1 MFLALTICNLFDI
14 IYNMSIIKFDSISK
28 EFKISIRQKGVW
40 GAIKGLFKR
49 KYKIVKA
56 LDNVSFEINEGD
68 IVGYI
73 GPNGAGK
80 STTIKIMSGIL
91 NPTSGNCIIDGYCPW
106 KDRKKYVKNIGVV
119 FGQRSQLWWDVPVIE
134 SFELLKDIYK
144 IPNDVYK
151 QNLELLTKT
160 LKLDDLLI
168 RPLRQL
174 SLGQKMKCELAG
186 ALLHKPKILF
196 LDEPTIGLDAVT
208 KLAVRDFVKYINKE
222 WGTTII
228 LTTHDMNDIEALTN
242 KIILIGRGKILYNG
256 NFTSI
261 KEKYG
266 ATKTIKV
273 QFSKAY
279 PTIELDDYIVVS
291 HEKNV
296 ATLQNKEGVVFHAKD
311 FISKISEKYDIVDF
325 SVDTISV
332 DEVLAK
338 LYTEYNL

>member
-1 MFLALTICNLFDI
+1 
-14 IYNMSIIKFDSISK
+14 MSIIKFNQISK
-28 EFKISIRQKGVW
+28 EFKISIREKGVW

-49 KYKIVKA
+49 KYKIVNA
-56 LDNVSFEINEGD
+56 LKNVSYEVNEGD

-91 NPTSGNCIIDGYCPW
+91 NPTSGECEIDGYIPW
-106 KDRKKYVKNIGVV
+106 KNRKEYVKNIGVV
-119 FGQRSQLWWDVPVIE
+119 FGQRSQLWWDVPIIE

-144 IPNDVYK
+144 IPNDTYK
-151 QNLELLTKT
+151 QNLELLCKT
-160 LKLDDLLI
+160 LNLDELLM

-208 KLAVRDFVKYINKE
+208 KLAVRDFIKYINKE
-222 WGTTII
+222 WGTTVI

-242 KIILIGRGKILYNG
+242 KIILIGRGEILYNG
-256 NFTSI
+256 SFNAI

-266 ATKTIKV
+266 SVKTIKV
-273 QFSKAY
+273 KFSNAIEN
-279 PTIELDDYIVVS
+279 IELDGYDVIS
-291 HEKNV
+291 HDKNTAV
-296 ATLQNKEGVVFHAKD
+296 LKNKEGTTFHAKD
-311 FISKISEKYDIVDF
+311 FISKLSEKYDVVDF
-325 SVDTISV
+325 SVEPISV
-332 DEVLAK
+332 DEVLAH
-338 LYTEYNL
+338 LYKDYNL

>member
-1 MFLALTICNLFDI
+1 
-14 IYNMSIIKFDSISK
+14 MSIIKFNQISK
-28 EFKISIRQKGVW
+28 EFKISTREKGVW

-49 KYKIVKA
+49 KYKIVNA
-56 LDNVSFEINEGD
+56 LKNVSFEVNEGD

-91 NPTSGNCIIDGYCPW
+91 NPTSGECEIDGYIPW
-106 KDRKKYVKNIGVV
+106 KNRKEYVKNIGVV
-119 FGQRSQLWWDVPVIE
+119 FGQRSQLWWDVPIIE

-144 IPNDVYK
+144 IPNDTYK
-151 QNLELLTKT
+151 QNLELLCKT
-160 LKLDDLLI
+160 LNLDELLM

-208 KLAVRDFVKYINKE
+208 KLAVRDFIKYINKE
-222 WGTTII
+222 WGTTVI

-242 KIILIGRGKILYNG
+242 KIILIGRGEILYNG
-256 NFTSI
+256 SFNAI

-266 ATKTIKV
+266 SAKTIKV
-273 QFSKAY
+273 KFSNAIEN
-279 PTIELDDYIVVS
+279 IELDGYDVIS
-291 HEKNV
+291 HDKNT
-296 ATLQNKEGVVFHAKD
+296 AILKNKEGTTFHAKD
-311 FISKISEKYDIVDF
+311 FISKLSEKYDVVDF
-325 SVDTISV
+325 SVEPISV
-332 DEVLAK
+332 DEILAH
-338 LYTEYNL
+338 LYKDYNL